1 MRFDP
6 GMSRPAPSTRADYR
20 WFHAITTR
28 WMDNDAFGHVNNVVY
43 YSWIDTAVNRFLL
56 DHGLLDL
63 AASPVVGIVAET
75 GCRYISQI
83 TYPDDVTVGIR
94 VTKLG
99 RSSVRYAVGIF
110 RAAEDVASA
119 EGHFVHV
126 YVDRASMRP
135 LPIPGFIG
143 TVLER
148 IAVPG

>member
-1 MRFDP
+1 MT
-6 GMSRPAPSTRADYR
+6 RPPPSVRADYR

-43 YSWIDTAVNRFLL
+43 YSWIDTAVNRYLL
-56 DHGLLDL
+56 DRGLLDL

-75 GCRYISQI
+75 GCRYVSQI

-94 VTKLG
+94 VAKLG

-110 RAAEDVASA
+110 RADQDTASA
-119 EGHFVHV
+119 EAHFVHV

-135 LPIPGFIG
+135 VEIPDFIRAG
-143 TVLER
+143 LEGL
-148 IAVPG
+148 AVPG